1 MNWQSLQVQKDEK
14 KAEDHAEIASR
25 RKAKQT
31 HQVLEGK
38 GKKQRTKGRL

>member
-1 MNWQSLQVQKDEK
+1 MQAQKDEK
-14 KAEDHAEIASR
+14 KAEDSAGTASL

-38 GKKQRTKGRL
+38 EKQQRTKGRL

>member
-1 MNWQSLQVQKDEK
+1 MQVQKDEK
-14 KAEDHAEIASR
+14 KAENNAETASR

-38 GKKQRTKGRL
+38 EKKQRTKGRL

>member
-1 MNWQSLQVQKDEK
+1 MQVQKDK
-14 KAEDHAEIASR
+14 KKVEDNAGTASL

-31 HQVLEGK
+31 QQVLEGK

>member
-1 MNWQSLQVQKDEK
+1 MWVKKDEK
-14 KAEDHAEIASR
+14 RAEDIAGTASL

-38 GKKQRTKGRL
+38 GKQQRTKGRL

>member
-1 MNWQSLQVQKDEK
+1 MQVQKDKK
-14 KAEDHAEIASR
+14 KAEDIAGTVSP

-38 GKKQRTKGRL
+38 GKQQNTKGQL

>member
-1 MNWQSLQVQKDEK
+1 MQVQKDEK
-14 KAEDHAEIASR
+14 TAEDNAEIASR

-31 HQVLEGK
+31 QQVLEGK

>member
-1 MNWQSLQVQKDEK
+1 MQEQKDEK
-14 KAEDHAEIASR
+14 KAEDNAGTASL

>member
-1 MNWQSLQVQKDEK
+1 MQVQKDEK
-14 KAEDHAEIASR
+14 RAEDTAGTASL

-38 GKKQRTKGRL
+38 GKQQHTKGRL

>member
-1 MNWQSLQVQKDEK
+1 MQVQKDEK
-14 KAEDHAEIASR
+14 KAEDIAGTVSP

-38 GKKQRTKGRL
+38 GEQQNTKGRL

>member
-1 MNWQSLQVQKDEK
+1 MQEQK
-14 KAEDHAEIASR
+14 KAEDKAGTASL

-38 GKKQRTKGRL
+38 GKKQRRKGQL